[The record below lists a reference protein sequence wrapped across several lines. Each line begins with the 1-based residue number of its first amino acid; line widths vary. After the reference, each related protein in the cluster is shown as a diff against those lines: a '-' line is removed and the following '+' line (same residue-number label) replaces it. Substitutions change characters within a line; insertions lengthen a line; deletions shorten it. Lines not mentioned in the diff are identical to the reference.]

1 MTITVDVIN
10 DGALS
15 LLSDMEGLDLIRINA
30 SAKNPTVEKK
40 KLSEQFAGA
49 LHLSDAGY
57 EVYQNALREGRD
69 AIQERKWVHC

>member
-1 MTITVDVIN
+1 MTLTVEVIN

-15 LLSDMEGLDLIRINA
+15 LLSDMEGLDLIRINTP
-30 SAKNPTVEKK
+30 AKSTAIGRK

-57 EVYQNALREGRD
+57 EAYQNALR
-69 AIQERKWVHC
+69 

>member
-1 MTITVDVIN
+1 MTITVEVIN

-15 LLSDMEGLDLIRINA
+15 LLSDMEGLDLIRINTPA
-30 SAKNPTVEKK
+30 NNIAVERK

-57 EVYQNALREGRD
+57 EAYQNTLREGRD
-69 AIQERKWVHC
+69 WDTLT

>member
-1 MTITVDVIN
+1 MTITVEVIN

-15 LLSDMEGLDLIRINA
+15 LLSDMEGLDLIRINTPA
-30 SAKNPTVEKK
+30 NNTAVEGK

-57 EVYQNALREGRD
+57 EAYQNALREGRD
-69 AIQERKWVHC
+69 EWARDIY

>member
-1 MTITVDVIN
+1 MILNVEVIN

-15 LLSDMEGLDLIRINA
+15 LLSDMESLDLIRIN
-30 SAKNPTVEKK
+30 SPTKSIAVERK

-57 EVYQNALREGRD
+57 EAYQNAMREGRD
-69 AIQERKWVHC
+69 EWARDIY

>member
-1 MTITVDVIN
+1 MIVTVEVIN

-15 LLSDMEGLDLIRINA
+15 LLSGMEGLDLIRINTPA
-30 SAKNPTVEKK
+30 RNTAVERG

-57 EVYQNALREGRD
+57 ESYQNALREGRD
-69 AIQERKWVHC
+69 EWTRDIY

>member
-1 MTITVDVIN
+1 MIITVEVIN

-15 LLSDMEGLDLIRINA
+15 LLSDMEGLDLIRINTP
-30 SAKNPTVEKK
+30 AKNTAVERK

-49 LHLSDAGY
+49 MHLSDAGY

-69 AIQERKWVHC
+69 EWTRDIY

>member
-1 MTITVDVIN
+1 MIITVEVIN

-15 LLSDMEGLDLIRINA
+15 LLSGMESLDLIRINTP
-30 SAKNPTVEKK
+30 AKNAAV

-57 EVYQNALREGRD
+57 EAYQNALREGRD
-69 AIQERKWVHC
+69 EWTRDIY

>member
-1 MTITVDVIN
+1 MTLTVEVIN

-30 SAKNPTVEKK
+30 PANNTAVESK

-49 LHLSDAGY
+49 LHLSDTGY
-57 EVYQNALREGRD
+57 EAYQNALREGRD
-69 AIQERKWVHC
+69 EWARDIY